1 MQIKQILALFI
12 LLYLWNISAN
22 CQNEIKL
29 TAEEIEAYTQQ
40 SKQMVSYLEG
50 TLNFLGD
57 PNEVASEKD
66 IIINESY
73 TKVFVNDE
81 VQIEDDL
88 DENREI
94 ALSKDV
100 QAYLKDIDFF
110 YKNVSFTYE

>member
-1 MQIKQILALFI
+1 MLFALLIRAQDEPQI
-12 LLYLWNISAN
+12 
-22 CQNEIKL
+22 
-29 TAEEIEAYTQQ
+29 TAEEVEAYSEQ
-40 SKQMVSYLEG
+40 SKQMVKYLEG

-66 IIINESY
+66 IIINQSFLKMFE
-73 TKVFVNDE
+73 NDE

-94 ALSKDV
+94 PISKDV

-110 YKNVSFTYE
+110 YKTV